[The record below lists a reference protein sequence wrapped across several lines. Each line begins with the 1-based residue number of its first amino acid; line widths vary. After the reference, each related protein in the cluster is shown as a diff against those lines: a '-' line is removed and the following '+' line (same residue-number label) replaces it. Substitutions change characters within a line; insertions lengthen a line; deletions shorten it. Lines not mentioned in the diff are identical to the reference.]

1 VELGL
6 GQVEG
11 DGARWVLER
20 VLAVRDLG
28 RVRSQAIC
36 FFARFRGVFNRL
48 DKKRECE
55 EICNYNTNKK
65 LTKKSASG
73 QKRTKLNETWVYYF
87 RR

>member
-48 DKKRECE
+48 DKNASVRKYA
-55 EICNYNTNKK
+55 ITIQI
-65 LTKKSASG
+65 KS
-73 QKRTKLNETWVYYF
+73 
-87 RR
+87 